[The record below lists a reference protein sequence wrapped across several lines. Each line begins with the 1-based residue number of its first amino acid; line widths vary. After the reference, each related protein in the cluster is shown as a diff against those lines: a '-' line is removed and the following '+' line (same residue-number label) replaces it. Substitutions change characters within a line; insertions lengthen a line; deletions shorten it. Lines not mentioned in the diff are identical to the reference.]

1 MRSSLKKSSVLKQEH
16 CGTTQGPPPTEWGF
30 RNRQGGEGGRKA
42 HPTAPRLHS
51 AAPCAPRAPAVL
63 RMSCDHTWPIH
74 SAGPVPAQLSR
85 SRRQDGTVSQPCS
98 GGAALAATG
107 QTPGQG
113 RLTAGLA
120 GVSGGTSQAPAL
132 APRPRGQQGPSPG
145 TAGVRRVRGEEASP
159 GSARGLVTAFCP
171 PGGRSHS
178 AAHTPA
184 LPRARPSRSLLCAAR
199 NYLLEIGDK
208 VSPKSGHLAITSP
221 LCTPPPGN
229 GRLGCREGADTPSPP
244 RTVFQGW
251 GRAGPDAGLF

>member
-1 MRSSLKKSSVLKQEH
+1 MVAKHTRH
-16 CGTTQGPPPTEWGF
+16 
-30 RNRQGGEGGRKA
+30 
-42 HPTAPRLHS
+42 PRLHS

-63 RMSCDHTWPIH
+63 RMSCGDHTWPIH

-113 RLTAGLA
+113 GLTAGLA
-120 GVSGGTSQAPAL
+120 VVSGGTSQARAL

-159 GSARGLVTAFCP
+159 GTARGLVTAFCP
-171 PGGRSHS
+171 PCGRSHS
-178 AAHTPA
+178 AAHGPA
-184 LPRARPSRSLLCAAR
+184 LPQARPSRSLLCAAR

-221 LCTPPPGN
+221 LCTPLPETVVWDAGKEQTPPPHPARCFG
-229 GRLGCREGADTPSPP
+229 GGGVEPGLMLDCFDLQLGCRK
-244 RTVFQGW
+244 
-251 GRAGPDAGLF
+251 

>member
-1 MRSSLKKSSVLKQEH
+1 MRSSLKKSRVLKQEH
-16 CGTTQGPPPTEWGF
+16 CGTTQGPPRPNGAFETGRARRVVAKPT
-30 RNRQGGEGGRKA
+30 R
-42 HPTAPRLHS
+42 HPRLHG

-63 RMSCDHTWPIH
+63 RMSCGDHTWPIH

-98 GGAALAATG
+98 GGAALAAAG

-113 RLTAGLA
+113 GLTAGLA

-171 PGGRSHS
+171 PGGRGHT

-229 GRLGCREGADTPSPP
+229 GRLGCWEGADTPSPP